1 MSNTP
6 NGSNAPIEDNEEY
19 LSLRQLHKTLAEDYG
34 VKISLS
40 TLHEYVKKGIIKPD
54 YSTNNGFFFLK
65 TRAPGIADWIK
76 AQKLSSSLKQQPQ
89 PPQQQPIIVPQV
101 PQQSPPD
108 ITTMS
113 LTEEILTKLNNLERQ
128 YQDQELEIHK
138 LKMQLV
144 DLEEIVKKHYE
155 EYCKDYNELYDAIK
169 KLAEIGDKVNE
180 HNREKFEYIEHTIN
194 QIRAVLNRFIVGDH
208 NL

>member
-6 NGSNAPIEDNEEY
+6 EENNEDY

-40 TLHEYVKKGIIKPD
+40 TLHEYVKKGLVKPD

-76 AQKLSSSLKQQPQ
+76 AQKLSSSSLEQQPQ
-89 PPQQQPIIVPQV
+89 PPPQQQPIIVPQV

-113 LTEEILTKLNNLERQ
+113 LTEEILIRLQALEKQ
-128 YQDQELEIHK
+128 VKDQQEENHK
-138 LKMQLV
+138 LKMQLA
-144 DLEEIVKKHYE
+144 DLEETVKKHYE

-169 KLAEIGDKVNE
+169 KFGEIGDKINQQ
-180 HNREKFEYIEHTIN
+180 NRENFENIEHEIN
-194 QIRAVLNRFIVGDH
+194 QIRAVLNRFIIGDH

>member
-6 NGSNAPIEDNEEY
+6 EEDNGDY
-19 LSLRQLHKTLAEDYG
+19 LSLRQLHEALTKDYG
-34 VKISLS
+34 LKISLS
-40 TLHEYVKKGIIKPD
+40 TLSEYAKKGIIKPD
-54 YSTNNGFFFLK
+54 YSTSDKLLYLK
-65 TRAPGIADWIK
+65 VRVPGIADLLKTIK
-76 AQKLSSSLKQQPQ
+76 TNPQLLAEQQLS
-89 PPQQQPIIVPQV
+89 QQPIVVPLKQDQEQ
-101 PQQSPPD
+101 PEQIPD
-108 ITTMS
+108 ITA
-113 LTEEILTKLNNLERQ
+113 LDLTKQILARLTALERQ

-169 KLAEIGDKVNE
+169 KFGEIGDKINQ
-180 HNREKFEYIEHTIN
+180 HNRENFENIEHEIN
-194 QIRAVLNRFIVGDH
+194 QIRAVLNRFIIGDH